1 MTPEESGEQAPQ
13 EGTPEPSDQNVFNQN
28 DANWWAG
35 GRKMPNGEEFSPR
48 KLDTP
53 LDKMMRSY
61 AGRRSVT
68 HTERKRGRYIQARP
82 AAGKTN
88 DLAFDATM
96 RAAAPFQTQRGEIK
110 KRDKVAF
117 AIRPADYMKK
127 IRVRR
132 AANLILFLVDAS
144 WSMAVAERM
153 AATKGAI
160 MSLLTD
166 AYQRRDRVGLI
177 VFQKNV
183 ATQVLPPTNSVLL
196 AQEALSDIPV
206 GGKTPLSAG
215 LMMAFETLHREK
227 VLHPDIMPLLIV
239 LTDGAGNVSMGHL
252 PPQEEAHYVAG
263 LIARE
268 KIHSVVINMEHA
280 AFDQGFAQTL
290 ADALEGPCY
299 TITDLKA
306 ESLFVTVQNE
316 IRQVQSAINLD
327 LK

>member
-1 MTPEESGEQAPQ
+1 
-13 EGTPEPSDQNVFNQN
+13 
-28 DANWWAG
+28 
-35 GRKMPNGEEFSPR
+35 MPVGEEFNPR

-68 HTERKRGRYIQARP
+68 RTERKRGRYIQSRP
-82 AAGKTN
+82 ANGKTN

-96 RAAAPFQTQRGEIK
+96 RAAAVFQRDRGEM
-110 KRDKVAF
+110 RARNRVAF

-127 IRVRR
+127 IRVRK

-177 VFQKNV
+177 VFQKNL
-183 ATQVLPPTNSVLL
+183 ATLVLPPTNSVML
-196 AQEALSDIPV
+196 AEQALQDIPV
-206 GGKTPLSAG
+206 GGKTPLAAG
-215 LMMAFETLHREK
+215 LMMAYEVLRKEK
-227 VLHPDIMPLLIV
+227 LLHPEIMPLLIV
-239 LTDGAGNVSMGHL
+239 LTDGAGNVSVGHL
-252 PPQEEAHYVAG
+252 PPQEEAYNTANM
-263 LIARE
+263 IAAE

-280 AFDQGFAQTL
+280 AFDQGLAQAL
-290 ADALEGPCY
+290 AAHLDSPCY

-306 ESLFVTVQNE
+306 ESLFVTVQQE
-316 IRQVQSAINLD
+316 IRQVNNPAID
-327 LK
+327 FK

>member
-1 MTPEESGEQAPQ
+1 M
-13 EGTPEPSDQNVFNQN
+13 QNPFNKN
-28 DANWWAG
+28 DAFWWTG
-35 GRKMPNGEEFSPR
+35 GKKMRNGEEFNPR

-68 HTERKRGRYIQARP
+68 RTERKRGRYIQSRSAQGR
-82 AAGKTN
+82 TD

-96 RAAAPFQTQRGEIK
+96 RAAAPFQKERSEIK
-110 KRDKVAF
+110 ENNRVAF
-117 AIRPADYMKK
+117 AVKPSDYMKK
-127 IRVRR
+127 IRVRK

-177 VFQKNV
+177 VFQKNL
-183 ATQVLPPTNSVLL
+183 ATQVLPPTNSVML
-196 AQEALSDIPV
+196 AEAALEDIPV

-215 LMMAFETLHREK
+215 LMMAYEVLRKERL
-227 VLHPDIMPLLIV
+227 LHPEVMPLLIV
-239 LTDGAGNVSMGHL
+239 LTDGAGNVSIGYSS
-252 PPQEEAHYVAG
+252 PQEEAYNIAS
-263 LIARE
+263 LIAKE
-268 KIHSVVINMEHA
+268 NIHSVVINMEHA
-280 AFDQGFAQTL
+280 AFDQGLAQSL
-290 ADALEGPCY
+290 ADHLKGPCY

-306 ESLFVTVQNE
+306 ESLFVTVQQE
-316 IRQVQSAINLD
+316 IRQVYTSGSLD
-327 LK
+327 FKK

>member
-1 MTPEESGEQAPQ
+1 
-13 EGTPEPSDQNVFNQN
+13 
-28 DANWWAG
+28 
-35 GRKMPNGEEFSPR
+35 MPVGEEFNPR

-68 HTERKRGRYIQARP
+68 RTERKRGRYIQSRP
-82 AAGKTN
+82 ANGKTN

-96 RAAAPFQTQRGEIK
+96 RAAAPFQ
-110 KRDKVAF
+110 RDRSEMRARNRVAF

-127 IRVRR
+127 IRVRK

-177 VFQKNV
+177 VFQKNL
-183 ATQVLPPTNSVLL
+183 ATLVLPPTNSVML
-196 AQEALSDIPV
+196 AEQALQDIPV
-206 GGKTPLSAG
+206 GGKTPLAAG
-215 LMMAFETLHREK
+215 LMMAYEVLRKEK
-227 VLHPDIMPLLIV
+227 LLHPEIMPLLIV
-239 LTDGAGNVSMGHL
+239 LTDGAGNVSVGHL
-252 PPQEEAHYVAG
+252 PPQEEAYNTANM
-263 LIARE
+263 IAAE

-280 AFDQGFAQTL
+280 AFDQGLAQAL
-290 ADALEGPCY
+290 ADHLDSPCY

-306 ESLFVTVQNE
+306 ESLFVAVQQE
-316 IRQVQSAINLD
+316 IRQVNNPGID
-327 LK
+327 FK